1 MLGNMNVFMVR
12 TGNNFIFWVSGTAYF
27 SHKWDD

>member
-12 TGNNFIFWVSGTAYF
+12 TGNNFIFWVSSRVFQPQMG
-27 SHKWDD
+27 

>member
-12 TGNNFIFWVSGTAYF
+12 TGNNFIFWVSDRVFQPQMG
-27 SHKWDD
+27 

>member
-1 MLGNMNVFMVR
+1 MLGNMHVFITVL
-12 TGNNFIFWVSGTAYF
+12 GIILFSGFLAAYF